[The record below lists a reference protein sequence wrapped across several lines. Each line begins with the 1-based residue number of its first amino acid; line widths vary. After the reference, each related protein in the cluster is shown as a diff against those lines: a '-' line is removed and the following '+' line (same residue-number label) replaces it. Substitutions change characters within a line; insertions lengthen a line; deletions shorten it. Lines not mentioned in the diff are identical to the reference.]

1 MHEPEILRRGK
12 AFHKRVQAEWVATAK
27 DGTPCPERTIWRL
40 NGRRGRVDL
49 LIEELG
55 DFVSVIEIKA
65 TDWDCMAEGN
75 IARNVRRQIRQLW
88 SYIDAELEIYG
99 MQVCP
104 GIIFPALPSD
114 SRRLAMI
121 ESMFN
126 DEGIQVVWQNET
138 IEEMKKRAAQ
148 AYGSGD
154 GTKA

>member
-27 DGTPCPERTIWRL
+27 DGTPCPERTIRRL

-104 GIIFPALPSD
+104 GIIFPALPKD
-114 SRRLAMI
+114 SGRLETI
-121 ESMFN
+121 ERMFN
-126 DEGIQVVWQNET
+126 ADGIQVVWQNESLVALKQRMAHK
-138 IEEMKKRAAQ
+138 EASA
-148 AYGSGD
+148 
-154 GTKA
+154 

>member
-1 MHEPEILRRGK
+1 M
-12 AFHKRVQAEWVATAK
+12 
-27 DGTPCPERTIWRL
+27 
-40 NGRRGRVDL
+40 DL